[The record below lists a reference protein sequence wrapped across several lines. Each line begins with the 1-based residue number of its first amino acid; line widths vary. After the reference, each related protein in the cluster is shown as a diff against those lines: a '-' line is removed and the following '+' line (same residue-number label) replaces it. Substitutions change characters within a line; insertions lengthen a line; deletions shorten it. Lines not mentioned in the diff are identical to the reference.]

1 MITYVNCVG
10 LLFQYRNLPMQN
22 YLEYLS
28 FKVLFSLS
36 SNCLRSPPLPTIT
49 STPILWL
56 TYFLTHL
63 LHIRTYQVTAAG
75 LSTMVY
81 TAPEHRALAWWRL
94 WWLRLRLW
102 PSILLVARRRL
113 GLVPSYF
120 LCQDM
125 QYLDYNIGSGI
136 SQMVDALTNYT
147 SSIRF
152 FNDLFEIV

>member
-63 LHIRTYQVTAAG
+63 LHIRTYQVAAAG

-81 TAPEHRALAWWRL
+81 TAPEQRALAWGGFGVFGGCGVGCGPPSF
-94 WWLRLRLW
+94 WWPGGGW
-102 PSILLVARRRL
+102 ASHIL
-113 GLVPSYF
+113 
-120 LCQDM
+120 
-125 QYLDYNIGSGI
+125 
-136 SQMVDALTNYT
+136 
-147 SSIRF
+147 F
-152 FNDLFEIV
+152 FMPRYAVS

>member
-36 SNCLRSPPLPTIT
+36 SNCLRLPPLPTIT

-63 LHIRTYQVTAAG
+63 LHIRTYQIAAAG
-75 LSTMVY
+75 LSTMLY
-81 TAPEHRALAWWRL
+81 TAPEQRALAWGGFG
-94 WWLRLRLW
+94 
-102 PSILLVARRRL
+102 
-113 GLVPSYF
+113 GLVDVASVVALHPSGG
-120 LCQDM
+120 QEEA
-125 QYLDYNIGSGI
+125 G
-136 SQMVDALTNYT
+136 T
-147 SSIRF
+147 SHILF
-152 FNDLFEIV
+152 FMPRYAVS